1 MVFSAVSGLS
11 VVSGAENSETTEWKF
26 LWVVVREVEAA
37 KNNKIYAS
45 STSTNQSS
53 VLKNSIIP
61 NFEDYIY
68 EYSNNLMKVSSTFT
82 EVSKISS
89 LSDNGSSGADFWI
102 SSEDIDSQLRSAGFN
117 PGDYDQIICTANLGD
132 IPKSYWGLGG
142 VRYTGT
148 KSGYAFISLSA
159 DDLSENGNITST
171 WRDSSGNL
179 NNHFC
184 DVYVHEFMHC
194 LEFYVSYEYPEG
206 VSRSV
211 PSPDAAGTYYS
222 QISDLME
229 DFYKNFFRGTVPVS
243 KKSTTTFGMTA
254 WDYKNTP
261 RTYNSSEKLGTVT
274 VSDEASLSK
283 AFFDIAMG
291 AGDSNTTLSLSA
303 NIVCTG
309 VLPSIKTFDGTI
321 DGNGYAVVN
330 AKLLNAHGLVERL
343 NGTIQN
349 LNLVNIN
356 VNSAGIESSEIGA
369 FAGTNLGTIKN
380 CSVRGSISSN
390 EWNTAS
396 FCGTNRDTI
405 TDCYSTAR
413 IYGKEHSAGIVA
425 INESTI
431 TNCFFAGSAAAQ
443 KTACSIAY
451 AKGNTQNVYA
461 VKGSA
466 SDSVSSDDSCYVS
479 NDALTTDEFL
489 SSINSN
495 NAWKMGKNY
504 PILSNQQYEEDEFDE
519 FTSSGGFYSD
529 SALTQSV
536 DSVSV
541 WANGGNVK
549 QTDGSK
555 INYKSAVIYTDMT
568 PQAVDVKGKMKT
580 GRLQT
585 ATTSTS
591 AAPVIINGK
600 LTKDKNA
607 ESIAKASIKKDGKV
621 TINAGKNA
629 GTVYIWVYDLRADKT
644 VVDMI
649 SIKVNVS
656 AASYK
661 LALYSDA
668 ECTTVA
674 KTGAVTVGETKELY
688 FTSLADKTGTLT
700 TEATF
705 TATVDQKSAN
715 YVECTVE
722 GNKITLN
729 SLSLDSAKPGKTVKA
744 KITIQCDQ
752 NRKKANYTLT
762 LVNPVTEVKPQFT
775 SENTVIAVKNDK
787 LTFDI
792 NPVTELENTATTA
805 SCKILVTTNEP
816 VADTKGKVTSTKA
829 KCVSASYKNG
839 TVTLKRTSAG
849 SCYIYAVYNSEKV
862 PTILLLASVAE
873 DGTVTLA

>member
-1 MVFSAVSGLS
+1 
-11 VVSGAENSETTEWKF
+11 
-26 LWVVVREVEAA
+26 
-37 KNNKIYAS
+37 
-45 STSTNQSS
+45 
-53 VLKNSIIP
+53 
-61 NFEDYIY
+61 
-68 EYSNNLMKVSSTFT
+68 
-82 EVSKISS
+82 
-89 LSDNGSSGADFWI
+89 
-102 SSEDIDSQLRSAGFN
+102 
-117 PGDYDQIICTANLGD
+117 
-132 IPKSYWGLGG
+132 
-142 VRYTGT
+142 
-148 KSGYAFISLSA
+148 
-159 DDLSENGNITST
+159 
-171 WRDSSGNL
+171 
-179 NNHFC
+179 
-184 DVYVHEFMHC
+184 
-194 LEFYVSYEYPEG
+194 
-206 VSRSV
+206 
-211 PSPDAAGTYYS
+211 
-222 QISDLME
+222 
-229 DFYKNFFRGTVPVS
+229 
-243 KKSTTTFGMTA
+243 MTA

-291 AGDSNTTLSLSA
+291 AGDSNTTLNLSA

-380 CSVRGSISSN
+380 CSVSGSISSN

-396 FCGTNRDTI
+396 FCGTNRGTI

-425 INESTI
+425 VNESTI

-621 TINAGKNA
+621 TINAGKNT

-668 ECTTVA
+668 ECTIVA

-729 SLSLDSAKPGKTVKA
+729 ALSLNSAKSGKTVKA
-744 KITIQCDQ
+744 KITVQCDQ
-752 NRKKANYTLT
+752 NGKKANYTLT

-816 VADTKGKVTSTKA
+816 IADTKGKVTSTKA

-849 SCYIYAVYNSEKV
+849 SCYIYAVYTSEKV

>member
-1 MVFSAVSGLS
+1 M
-11 VVSGAENSETTEWKF
+11 E
-26 LWVVVREVEAA
+26 
-37 KNNKIYAS
+37 
-45 STSTNQSS
+45 
-53 VLKNSIIP
+53 
-61 NFEDYIY
+61 
-68 EYSNNLMKVSSTFT
+68 
-82 EVSKISS
+82 
-89 LSDNGSSGADFWI
+89 
-102 SSEDIDSQLRSAGFN
+102 
-117 PGDYDQIICTANLGD
+117 
-132 IPKSYWGLGG
+132 
-142 VRYTGT
+142 
-148 KSGYAFISLSA
+148 
-159 DDLSENGNITST
+159 
-171 WRDSSGNL
+171 
-179 NNHFC
+179 
-184 DVYVHEFMHC
+184 HC
-194 LEFYVSYEYPEG
+194 
-206 VSRSV
+206 
-211 PSPDAAGTYYS
+211 
-222 QISDLME
+222 
-229 DFYKNFFRGTVPVS
+229 K
-243 KKSTTTFGMTA
+243 
-254 WDYKNTP
+254 
-261 RTYNSSEKLGTVT
+261 
-274 VSDEASLSK
+274 
-283 AFFDIAMG
+283 
-291 AGDSNTTLSLSA
+291 
-303 NIVCTG
+303 
-309 VLPSIKTFDGTI
+309 
-321 DGNGYAVVN
+321 
-330 AKLLNAHGLVERL
+330 
-343 NGTIQN
+343 
-349 LNLVNIN
+349 
-356 VNSAGIESSEIGA
+356 
-369 FAGTNLGTIKN
+369 
-380 CSVRGSISSN
+380 
-390 EWNTAS
+390 
-396 FCGTNRDTI
+396 FCGTNRGTI

-425 INESTI
+425 VNESTI

-668 ECTTVA
+668 EGTIVA

-722 GNKITLN
+722 
-729 SLSLDSAKPGKTVKA
+729 
-744 KITIQCDQ
+744 
-752 NRKKANYTLT
+752 
-762 LVNPVTEVKPQFT
+762 
-775 SENTVIAVKNDK
+775 
-787 LTFDI
+787 
-792 NPVTELENTATTA
+792 
-805 SCKILVTTNEP
+805 
-816 VADTKGKVTSTKA
+816 
-829 KCVSASYKNG
+829 
-839 TVTLKRTSAG
+839 
-849 SCYIYAVYNSEKV
+849 
-862 PTILLLASVAE
+862 
-873 DGTVTLA
+873 

>member
-11 VVSGAENSETTEWKF
+11 IVSGAENSET
-26 LWVVVREVEAA
+26 VVREVEAA
-37 KNNKIYAS
+37 KNNKIYTS
-45 STSTNQSS
+45 STSANQSS

-61 NFEDYIY
+61 NFEDYIF
-68 EYSNNLMKVSSTFT
+68 EYSNNLMKFSSTFT

-117 PGDYDQIICTANLGD
+117 PGDYDQIICAANLGD

-206 VSRSV
+206 VSRSM

-291 AGDSNTTLSLSA
+291 AGDSNTTLNLSA

-621 TINAGKNA
+621 TINAGKNT

-668 ECTTVA
+668 ECTIVA

-729 SLSLDSAKPGKTVKA
+729 ALSLNSAKPGKTVKA
-744 KITIQCDQ
+744 KITVQCDQ
-752 NRKKANYTLT
+752 NGKKANYTLT

-775 SENTVIAVKNDK
+775 SENTIIAAKNDK
-787 LTFDI
+787 LTFNI

-816 VADTKGKVTSTKA
+816 IADTKGKVTSTKA

-849 SCYIYAVYNSEKV
+849 SCYIYAVYTSEKV